1 MVKKF
6 KDVPE
11 VHSDMTYNWSASSN
25 TTMYNDKKVEWLE
38 PLADITIRK
47 DNIDAI
53 TIETGVKW
61 YTRIWYILTNPI
73 TYIFTGY
80 MRY

>member
-1 MVKKF
+1 MAKKF

-11 VHSDMTYNWSASSN
+11 VRSDIKYTPTN
-25 TTMYNDKKVEWLE
+25 TLNHNGEFPEWVEIRPDVIVNRNDNK
-38 PLADITIRK
+38 
-47 DNIDAI
+47 AI

-73 TYIFTGY
+73 TYIFAGRI
-80 MRY
+80 RY